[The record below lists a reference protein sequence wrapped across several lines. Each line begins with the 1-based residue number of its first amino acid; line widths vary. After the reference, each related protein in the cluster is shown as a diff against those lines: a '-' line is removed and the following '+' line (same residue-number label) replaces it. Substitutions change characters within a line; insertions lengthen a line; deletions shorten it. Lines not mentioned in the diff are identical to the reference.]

1 MSAEFIDKGKA
12 EGIATDYAK
21 RRFEGSQI
29 KIAATELT
37 EVAGIPIYEVGG
49 DSGTPT
55 AKISF
60 TVQIDAK
67 TGKVFGLHLFH
78 WLQGYTRASDGVYL
92 VKTG

>member
-1 MSAEFIDKGKA
+1 MTGEFIDKGKA
-12 EGIATDYAK
+12 EVIATDYAK

-29 KIAATELT
+29 TIASTELT
-37 EVAGIPIYEVGG
+37 EVAGIPIYEVVG
-49 DSGTPT
+49 DSETPT
-55 AKISF
+55 AKVSF

-78 WLQGYTRASDGVYL
+78 WLQGYNRTNDGVYF

>member
-1 MSAEFIDKGKA
+1 MSVEFIDKGKA
-12 EGIATDYAK
+12 EEIARAFAQ

-29 KIAATELT
+29 TIAATERT
-37 EVAGIPIYEVGG
+37 EVAGIPVYEVVG
-49 DSGTPT
+49 DSETPT
-55 AKISF
+55 VKLSF

-78 WLQGYTRASDGVYL
+78 GLQGYQRSTDGFYL